1 MGLSIKRYSHSYSTL
16 HKLRQLAL
24 DCENIKMS
32 IMAFYDE
39 MPFVHTKFAEFI
51 NHSDC
56 EGIYISKKS
65 KQYEKFKRQAIK
77 AYGIENY
84 KLYFGDLDKLKLE
97 VEILNEYVN
106 KNDISLHLK
115 EAWDAFYK
123 DIKYS
128 RKIIEFI

>member
-1 MGLSIKRYSHSYSTL
+1 MGLAIKRYSYSYSTL

-32 IMAFYDE
+32 IKDFYN
-39 MPFVHTKFAEFI
+39 MSLPTKFTEFI

-65 KQYEKFKRQAIK
+65 KQYEKFKRQAID

-106 KNDISLHLK
+106 KTDISLHQK